1 MLSME
6 TRYACLGELE
16 VKRWLFFLGFINIC
30 KISFLVS
37 VGGGKKCKKCEIQY
51 FDDDSRILSKDIAPR
66 CL

>member
-37 VGGGKKCKKCEIQY
+37 VGGVKNAKNAKSNISMMIQGY
-51 FDDDSRILSKDIAPR
+51 CQKT
-66 CL
+66 